1 MKKKEEEKKITLY
14 FLPDHEIKPRARG
27 NLKRNKLHNRCMVSP
42 PLISH
47 NENRHTCNKSL
58 LIVIIIYFHLS
69 IYSYI
74 SYIENSQVYNSVYPS
89 GRFSRL

>member
-27 NLKRNKLHNRCMVSP
+27 NLHNRCMVSP

-74 SYIENSQVYNSVYPS
+74 SYIENSHKYSSVQ
-89 GRFSRL
+89 